1 MNKRAKTKYEIIE
14 ILAQR
19 WSPRAFSDKAIESEK
34 LKRIFEAAR
43 WSPSANNSQ
52 PWSFI
57 VGIKDNDNTYDKI
70 YSTFVEFNQ
79 LWTKFAPVLIISCGT
94 TDFNNR
100 QMYTYSYDVG
110 QSVAYLT
117 VQATSEGLFV
127 HQMSGF
133 DRDKTKELFNLP
145 ENVEPISAIAI
156 GYIGNPD
163 ILNEKLKL
171 MEMSERVRKDFDKFI
186 FTEKFSQSL
195 DL

>member
-70 YSTFVEFNQ
+70 YSTLVEFNQ

-133 DRDKTKELFNLP
+133 DRDKAKELFNLP

-156 GYIGNPD
+156 GYIGNPE

>member
-70 YSTFVEFNQ
+70 YSTLVEFNQ

-133 DRDKTKELFNLP
+133 DRDKAKELFNLP

-156 GYIGNPD
+156 GYIGNPE

-186 FTEKFSQSL
+186 FTE
-195 DL
+195 